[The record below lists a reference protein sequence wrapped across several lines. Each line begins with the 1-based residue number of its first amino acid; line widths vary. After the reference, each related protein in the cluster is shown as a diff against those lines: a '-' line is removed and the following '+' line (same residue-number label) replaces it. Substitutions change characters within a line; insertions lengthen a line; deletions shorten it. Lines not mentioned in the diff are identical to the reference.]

1 VNQRWL
7 EQGFGNHGRWYE
19 QERLVTEDQSRS
31 GKLWKVAVA
40 EGIPFDLEVRFY
52 PPSEGAE
59 RLNLVR
65 AVPYFRADGTRAGW
79 AGTCTD
85 LTDRRQREAALRMT
99 EKLALTGRMTSVV
112 AHEINNPLEAIT
124 NLLFLV
130 NGRLKEDQTARS
142 YIELA
147 ESELQRISGITK
159 QTLRWSKESVQ
170 KPQYGTAG
178 DLFKDVLQLFTGK
191 IRNRQVQVEIESGEE
206 ICVYGTLGQIS
217 QVMANLVSN
226 AVQAVPVGGQIWLSA
241 KTDGHMV
248 EIRVRDNGHGMN
260 DDALR
265 HLFEPFYSTKGDLGN
280 GLGLYISHEIME
292 RHGGSLI
299 VESQVGTGTEVRV
312 RLPARATP
320 LN

>member
-1 VNQRWL
+1 MVL
-7 EQGFGNHGRWYE
+7 
-19 QERLVTEDQSRS
+19 
-31 GKLWKVAVA
+31 
-40 EGIPFDLEVRFY
+40 
-52 PPSEGAE
+52 
-59 RLNLVR
+59 
-65 AVPYFRADGTRAGW
+65 
-79 AGTCTD
+79 
-85 LTDRRQREAALRMT
+85 
-99 EKLALTGRMTSVV
+99 EKLL
-112 AHEINNPLEAIT
+112 I
-124 NLLFLV
+124 
-130 NGRLKEDQTARS
+130 
-142 YIELA
+142 
-147 ESELQRISGITK
+147 
-159 QTLRWSKESVQ
+159 LRWSKERVQ

-191 IRNRQVQVEIESGEE
+191 IRNRQVQVEVESGEE
-206 ICVYGTLGQIS
+206 ILIYGALGQIS

-312 RLPARATP
+312 RLPARAISVSSMGA
-320 LN
+320 